1 MKTLL
6 TIVAAA
12 LLLTAFAAAG
22 RAGDTPDPVA
32 RMAAGKATFEKSC
45 GFCHS
50 LDRSLS
56 RTKDRAG
63 WMQTVKR
70 MVTYGAPL
78 DSGQR
83 EGVTAYLT
91 AQSNFRAGCN
101 SCHSNLKVLAE
112 PAGNKDWKV
121 TMERMSGH
129 LKELAA
135 KDKDAKV
142 LSDGEIEEIGA
153 LLSVVIPKD

>member
-6 TIVAAA
+6 KIAAAA
-12 LLLTAFAAAG
+12 LLVAAYAAAG
-22 RAGDTPDPVA
+22 IAGETPDPVA
-32 RMAAGKATFEKSC
+32 RMTEGKAAFEKSC

-50 LDRSLS
+50 LDRSLA

-63 WMQTVKR
+63 WAQTVKR

-78 DSGQR
+78 NSTQR
-83 EGVTAYLT
+83 DAVTSYLT

-112 PAGNKDWKV
+112 PAAGKDWKAV
-121 TMERMSGH
+121 MERMSAH

-142 LSDGEIEEIGA
+142 LTEEEAAEIGA
-153 LLSVVIPKD
+153 LLTVVIPKD